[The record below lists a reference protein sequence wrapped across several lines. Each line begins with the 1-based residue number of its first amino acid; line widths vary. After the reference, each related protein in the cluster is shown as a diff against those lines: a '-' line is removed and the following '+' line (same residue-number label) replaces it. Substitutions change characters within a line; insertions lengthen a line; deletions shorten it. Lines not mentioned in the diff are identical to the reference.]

1 MSTPLMLRV
10 SRDGKE
16 IGEYSVPDAVRL
28 LSEGTLRGTD
38 HYWQQGMTDWALM
51 SGLKAKEEVRIKN
64 ELETKA
70 RNEKAQAAEK
80 LQWEKA
86 EADAKSQKDKAEAA
100 EKAQREKAEAAR
112 IQAEAARIHSEKK
125 KANSFQCHCCREPF
139 LRPYDPTEDFRPA
152 AWSFFFNSLWLI
164 VPIIGWVLGPV
175 GMWRATIRML
185 ASGLHLPSC
194 PSCRS
199 VNFSRPERD
208 PSFEPLLP
216 IGVSPD
222 LYRSSDQAILGGVCS
237 GLAHWTGFNVFIVR
251 LAFCLGCSAAIIV
264 YPIMWIACPK
274 RSTKGS

>member
-1 MSTPLMLRV
+1 MLRV

-100 EKAQREKAEAAR
+100 KMAQREKAEAAR
-112 IQAEAARIHSEKK
+112 IQTEAARIQSEKK
-125 KANSFQCHCCREPF
+125 NANNFQCHCCRDSF
-139 LRPYDPTEDFRPA
+139 ARPYDPTQDFRPA
-152 AWSFFFNSLWLI
+152 TWSFFLNSLWLFI
-164 VPIIGWVLGPV
+164 PIIGWVLGPV

-194 PSCRS
+194 PTCRS
-199 VNFSRPERD
+199 ANFARPERD
-208 PSFEPLLP
+208 SSFDPLLP

-222 LYRSSDQAILGGVCS
+222 LYRSSDQVVLAGVCG
-237 GLAHWTGFNVFIVR
+237 GLAHWTGFNPIIVR
-251 LAFCLGCSAAIIV
+251 LAFCLGCSLGIII
-264 YPIMWIACPK
+264 YIIMWIACPK
-274 RSTKGS
+274 RPTKRV